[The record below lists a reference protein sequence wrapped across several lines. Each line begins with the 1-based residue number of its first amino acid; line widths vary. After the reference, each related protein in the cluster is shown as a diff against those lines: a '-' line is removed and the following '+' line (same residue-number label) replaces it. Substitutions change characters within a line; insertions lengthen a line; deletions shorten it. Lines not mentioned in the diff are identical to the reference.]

1 MKRNKEENKMSNS
14 LKRIDSSQNSDNSV
28 RRQDE
33 DQDTKY
39 KISLVN
45 RARLNIK
52 NRRSYNYKLSDEIYN
67 IC

>member
-1 MKRNKEENKMSNS
+1 MINS
-14 LKRIDSSQNSDNSV
+14 LKYIDSSRYSVNSV

-33 DQDTKY
+33 DQETKY

>member
-1 MKRNKEENKMSNS
+1 MINS
-14 LKRIDSSQNSDNSV
+14 LKYIDSSRYSVNSE

-39 KISLVN
+39 KISLIN

>member
-14 LKRIDSSQNSDNSV
+14 LKRIDSSKNSDNTV
-28 RRQDE
+28 IRQDE
-33 DQDTKY
+33 DQETKY
-39 KISLVN
+39 KISLIN

>member
-14 LKRIDSSQNSDNSV
+14 LKRIDSSQNSDNTV
-28 RRQDE
+28 IRQDE
-33 DQDTKY
+33 DQETKY

>member
-14 LKRIDSSQNSDNSV
+14 LKRIDSSQNSDNTV
-28 RRQDE
+28 IRQDE
-33 DQDTKY
+33 DQETKY

-52 NRRSYNYKLSDEIYN
+52 NRRSYNYKSSDKLYN
-67 IC
+67 IW

>member
-1 MKRNKEENKMSNS
+1 MSNS
-14 LKRIDSSQNSDNSV
+14 LKRIDSSQNSDNTV
-28 RRQDE
+28 IRQDE
-33 DQDTKY
+33 DQETKY

>member
-1 MKRNKEENKMSNS
+1 MINS
-14 LKRIDSSQNSDNSV
+14 LKYIDSSRYSVNSV

-39 KISLVN
+39 KISLIN

>member
-14 LKRIDSSQNSDNSV
+14 LKRIDSSQNSDNTV
-28 RRQDE
+28 IRQDE

-52 NRRSYNYKLSDEIYN
+52 NRRSYNYKLSDGIYN